1 MKRMLFLLLPILLL
15 ETTAAFAFDVGT
27 DHQLYKPMVTDI

>member
-1 MKRMLFLLLPILLL
+1 MKRMLFLLLSILLL

-27 DHQLYKPMVTDI
+27 DHQFYKPMVADI